1 MRLGMALLKQQ
12 LAERERSE
20 QRARQQIGEL
30 RQEFEG
36 RLQAEALGRERDA
49 AEEERVRGLA
59 RQVWDRPESHKNQ
72 ARREAR
78 ERDELKQK
86 VGSPP
91 TPPTA
96 PTTNL
101 SPPSLSPGTHAPRA
115 PLTPHHIVGVGA
127 SRCRARGARAASD
140 EA

>member
-20 QRARQQIGEL
+20 QRAREQIGEL
-30 RQEFEG
+30 RQEFED

-59 RQVWDRPESHKNQ
+59 RQVWDRPESHKDE

-78 ERDELKQK
+78 ERDELKEK
-86 VGSPP
+86 VCGSP
-91 TPPTA
+91 
-96 PTTNL
+96 L
-101 SPPSLSPGTHAPRA
+101 RRPRA
-115 PLTPHHIVGVGA
+115 SPRRPVPGHDGSKHQP
-127 SRCRARGARAASD
+127 SPS
-140 EA
+140 

>member
-59 RQVWDRPESHKNQ
+59 RHVWDRPESHKNE

-86 VGSPP
+86 VGSSPAPP
-91 TPPTA
+91 TG

-101 SPPSLSPGTHAPRA
+101 SPPSVSHGTQPLARRPRPMLCA
-115 PLTPHHIVGVGA
+115 
-127 SRCRARGARAASD
+127 
-140 EA
+140 

>member
-20 QRARQQIGEL
+20 QQARKQIGEL
-30 RQEFEG
+30 RQEFED

-59 RQVWDRPESHKNQ
+59 RQVWDRPESHKDE

-78 ERDELKQK
+78 ERDELKEK
-86 VGSPP
+86 VCGSPH
-91 TPPTA
+91 
-96 PTTNL
+96 
-101 SPPSLSPGTHAPRA
+101 PPSTCLTTTSRA
-115 PLTPHHIVGVGA
+115 
-127 SRCRARGARAASD
+127 
-140 EA
+140 

>member
-36 RLQAEALGRERDA
+36 RLQAEALVRERDV

-59 RQVWDRPESHKNQ
+59 RQVWDRPESHKNE

-86 VGSPP
+86 VRSPS

-101 SPPSLSPGTHAPRA
+101 SPSSLSPGTH
-115 PLTPHHIVGVGA
+115 PL
-127 SRCRARGARAASD
+127 ARAAH
-140 EA
+140 APMPWA